1 MKIGLYT
8 DSLQDLAFESA
19 LDWAVE
25 QQFDAVEIGTGNFS
39 SAPHCRLDELATS
52 AEARARFKAAFEE
65 RGLILS
71 ALNCNGN
78 LLDPHPERGKNSQEV
93 FFKTVQV
100 ASQLALETVVTMSGC
115 PGDLSTGTYPNWV
128 THNWQLEFYELFER
142 QWAEV
147 VEPFWKK
154 AGHFAAAHGVKVAI
168 EMHPGQVVYNTRT
181 LLHLREIAGQAVGAN
196 FDPSHLFYQGM
207 DPLAVIRAL
216 GKGFIFHV
224 HAKDTRLDP
233 YRMAI
238 NGGFDPYP
246 MTELD
251 QRTWVYR
258 TLGYGHDRKWWC
270 DFVSELHMV
279 GYDGVL
285 SIEHEDLLM
294 DAREGIRK
302 SIDFLREVIWDTP

>member
-8 DSLQDLAFESA
+8 DSLPDLGFEA
-19 LDWAVE
+19 VLDWAAE
-25 QQFDAVEIGTGNFS
+25 QGLDAVEIGTGNFS
-39 SAPHCRLDELATS
+39 SAPHCNLTELAANS
-52 AEARARFKAAFEE
+52 DARARFKAAFAE
-65 RGLILS
+65 RRLTLS

-78 LLDPHPERGKNSQEV
+78 LLDPHPERGKNAQAV

-100 ASQLALETVVTMSGC
+100 ASQLGLDTVVTMSGC
-115 PGDLSTGTYPNWV
+115 PGDLSVSAYPNWV
-128 THNWQLEFYELFER
+128 THNWQPEFYELYER
-142 QWAEV
+142 QWTEA
-147 VEPFWKK
+147 VEPFWKQ
-154 AGHFAAAHGVKVAI
+154 AGQFAADHGVRIAI

-181 LLHLREIAGQAVGAN
+181 LLRLREIAGQAVGAN

-216 GKGFIFHV
+216 GKGVIFHA

-233 YRMAI
+233 FRMAV

-258 TLGYGHDRKWWC
+258 ALGYGHDRKWWC
-270 DFVSELHMV
+270 DFVSELRLV
-279 GYDGVL
+279 GYDGVV

-294 DAREGIRK
+294 NPREGIIK
-302 SIDFLREVIWDTP
+302 SIQFLRDVTWGT